1 MADPIV
7 HPAAPMEGRSI
18 PAWRSVLHA
27 IANERALDLNYR
39 ERYTDL
45 GQDRTVPNYKVM
57 KQLALRRQFGRA
69 YRPCVKLAP
78 WAIPVLAVLQWAA
91 DLAGAMVG
99 RSTEWQDTLFIVATS
114 PGNLGLIEA
123 VIAIDGTA
131 GAAAPASH
139 VLTHRDLLRSAGWVG
154 VARCIGA
161 HVRLLAHIVIAESAL
176 RADLLLH
183 ARDAMH
189 LLLLVRFARAH
200 ATSQFVTDDHYQR
213 WAFLLSHHCR
223 NLAIVQ
229 HGFID
234 PDIRFPHRFGTADTV
249 YLRDSMFGP
258 AFAAYYSVA
267 TFTTFESATRLTS
280 HPLSDTAVFLASSF
294 PSIDTEIRFLTAIKA
309 QRKVAV
315 MVKFHP
321 AHAYDARKND
331 LSALADHVCG
341 DGDMPACRVFVS
353 HSSFMEFDYK
363 ARGIA
368 TFSIARAGGAEAAA
382 QAVLAFL
389 DQPVSPP
396 AAGA

>member
-1 MADPIV
+1 M
-7 HPAAPMEGRSI
+7 

-27 IANERALDLNYR
+27 ITNERALDLDYR
-39 ERYTDL
+39 ARYTDL

-69 YRPCVKLAP
+69 YRPFVKLAP
-78 WAIPVLAVLQWAA
+78 WGIPVLALLQWVAG
-91 DLAGAMVG
+91 LAGAMVG
-99 RSTEWQDTLFIVATS
+99 RATQWQDTLFIVATS
-114 PGNLGLIEA
+114 PGNVGLIEA
-123 VIAIDGTA
+123 AIATDGTA
-131 GAAAPASH
+131 GSAVPASH

-154 VARCIGA
+154 VARCIGP
-161 HVRLLAHIVIAESAL
+161 HVRLLAHIVMAESAL
-176 RADLLLH
+176 RADLMLH

-189 LLLLVRFARAH
+189 LLLLVRFAQAH
-200 ATSQFVTDDHYQR
+200 GTSRFATDDHYQR

-223 NLAIVQ
+223 SLAIVQ

-249 YLRDSMFGP
+249 FVRDPMFRP
-258 AFAAYYSVA
+258 AFAAYYSVG
-267 TFTTFESATRLTS
+267 TFTPFESATRLTS
-280 HPLSDTAVFLASSF
+280 HPLSATAVFLASSY

-315 MVKFHP
+315 IVKFHP
-321 AHAYDARKND
+321 AHAYDARKNE
-331 LSALADHVCG
+331 LSALADHVCN

-368 TFSIARAGGAEAAA
+368 TFSIARSGGAEPAA
-382 QAVLAFL
+382 QAVLDFL
-389 DQPVSPP
+389 DQPASPP
-396 AAGA
+396 LAGA